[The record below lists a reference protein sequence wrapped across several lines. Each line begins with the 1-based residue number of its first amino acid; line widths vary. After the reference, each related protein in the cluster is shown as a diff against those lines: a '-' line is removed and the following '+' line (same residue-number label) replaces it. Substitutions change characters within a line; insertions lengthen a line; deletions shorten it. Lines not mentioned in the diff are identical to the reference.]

1 MTTQSTTKNDKKGMT
16 DFTKIFNGLLLTIIG
31 ILILMSLLAIAT
43 IHWTLI
49 DNYSFSFSPK
59 GINLYLTTFGQY
71 KALFTVTIATI
82 AAYFGFHR
90 LKVAT
95 EANLQKIKQDRFIE
109 WKSTLDIRF
118 TYSEKLD
125 KTMNAEFIRIR
136 YKFFEKLYEINFIV
150 SNANQL
156 NEIFEQTFPADL
168 IKFFESQNDKHI
180 NMGGVYQSNNHSYS
194 FDAFQYL
201 FLGCIDDNSYLN
213 RRQDLFQLYIKCLP
227 TDRIIDQEMYKFTL
241 DSYVRPKI

>member
-1 MTTQSTTKNDKKGMT
+1 MTTQSITKNDKKVMK

-31 ILILMSLLAIAT
+31 ILILMSLLALAT

-82 AAYFGFHR
+82 AAFFGFHR

-125 KTMNAEFIRIR
+125 KTMNAEFFRIR

-180 NMGGVYQSNNHSYS
+180 NRHINKKSSNTFGGFVLS
-194 FDAFQYL
+194 FFIIWYDEL
-201 FLGCIDDNSYLN
+201 FS
-213 RRQDLFQLYIKCLP
+213 
-227 TDRIIDQEMYKFTL
+227 T
-241 DSYVRPKI
+241 